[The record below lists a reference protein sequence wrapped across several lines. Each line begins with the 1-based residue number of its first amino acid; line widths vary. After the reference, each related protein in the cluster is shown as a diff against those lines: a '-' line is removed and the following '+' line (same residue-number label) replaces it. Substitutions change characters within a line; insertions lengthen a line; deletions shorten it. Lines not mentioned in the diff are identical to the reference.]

1 MSVYGTDT
9 PLDRAY
15 NFYVRVQIEGVDC
28 YSVGTETR
36 DEAESLREILDSA
49 EGVQETEVVES

>member
-15 NFYVRVQIEGVDC
+15 DFYVRVKIANIDC
-28 YSVGTETR
+28 YSVGAETR
-36 DEAESLREILDSA
+36 GEAESLRAILDSA